1 MARDFVAA
9 RKEPEVPSNTFS
21 WFFREAV
28 RRIWVSKRTSFV
40 AIAMIAI
47 SLLIVGSFLLVAEN
61 LGRAATQWQGRSR
74 IIIYLEPAATPQQT
88 QAVDVLRCRR
98 HVSSHADAIGNVDQ
112 FTDVGHRLSLA
123 FPSQTADP
131 PHVIHREPESRHLRV
146 QERLEKV
153 AHPGSVLRIDLV
165 VPLMQ
170 ARSFPSFDWSSAPAN
185 VARYRTTPDEL
196 RESLHS
202 WIASTAGLEGRLLFE
217 AIDDGFAG
225 ELIPL
230 GLVMQVAFDTNDDA
244 TSALRIRLEKFTR
257 GRPLT
262 AATANSWAT
271 AAVASVI
278 ARLRSVDRKSA
289 TQAIE
294 RADALLGELAAS
306 ELAVRSSISFAG
318 LEQRF
323 DRFGTALQQAL
334 TAEGTD
340 QEAALPRE
348 LASLED
354 HALTQPFDNDW
365 NDLYRQRVRRAR
377 MAARLARWLR
387 APAAEPT
394 SIASAAA
401 SYAHDSAYADWAR
414 QIMADG
420 DRLPGL
426 ATAYR
431 RLVELADARREQENV
446 RFAEHL
452 ASATKSNSL
461 GIGIGIESVLGDVVA
476 PVVKEGQRVLLLVM
490 DGMSTPVFHELLQD
504 IQRLGW
510 SDLHSDAA
518 KWPRPVIAAL
528 PSLTEVSRA
537 SLFAGRL
544 AQGKSDFER
553 DAFATQP
560 ALLEVCGVGAPPVLF
575 HKATLSEAGG
585 AELSKDLRNAISSE
599 KRRVVGVVVNAIDD
613 FLMKGGQTLLPT
625 TLASMPV
632 VRNILYEAEQSRRV
646 VVLTSDHGHVIDRGT
661 TFRAAEGAGERY
673 RPAGDP
679 STGEIRL
686 SGPRVVLAGNTIIAA
701 STEATRYSSSKRFGY
716 HGGATPQECVVPLA
730 VLGREAFGTWREV
743 APQLPAWWDAGVT
756 GAVIA
761 GEPVSISA
769 GQAGP
774 SVVPPSPP
782 TAPAW
787 VEQLLTSEVFA
798 AQEKLA
804 GRMAPA
810 EDQLRRLL
818 TLLDERKGAAI
829 TGTVAQRLN
838 IPEFRVTSII
848 AAVRRVLNV
857 EGYAVIALD
866 EGAKTVTLNLDLLQ
880 AQFGLDQGDNGRK
893 GLE

>member
-1 MARDFVAA
+1 MSSAVISNAKVVARVASILPKNRERKPIGIRVAGSYGGAASIVVDGHALQVLQCDTVLAVREALLDHPNDSVILTPVEERDLGWDVLA
-9 RKEPEVPSNTFS
+9 RLARTKLHTLQPWPTLLELFQANDVSPKLRESRGVAEYLLEHVPSGGFAPATTGKIDEETA
-21 WFFREAV
+21 WKIILE
-28 RRIWVSKRTSFV
+28 
-40 AIAMIAI
+40 
-47 SLLIVGSFLLVAEN
+47 E
-61 LGRAATQWQGRSR
+61 LGF
-74 IIIYLEPAATPQQT
+74 ATPRP
-88 QAVDVLRCRR
+88 DVR
-98 HVSSHADAIGNVDQ
+98 AI
-112 FTDVGHRLSLA
+112 
-123 FPSQTADP
+123 
-131 PHVIHREPESRHLRV
+131 
-146 QERLEKV
+146 
-153 AHPGSVLRIDLV
+153 ID
-165 VPLMQ
+165 
-170 ARSFPSFDWSSAPAN
+170 WTSAPAN
-185 VARYRTTPDEL
+185 VSRYRATPDEL

-202 WIASTAGLEGRLLFE
+202 WIASTAGSEGRLLFE
-217 AIDDGFAG
+217 AIDDGLAA

-230 GLVMQVAFDTNDDA
+230 GLVMQVAFDTNDAA

-257 GRPLT
+257 GRPL
-262 AATANSWAT
+262 AVVTANAWAT

-278 ARLRSVDRKSA
+278 ARLRGVDRKSA

-294 RADALLGELAAS
+294 RADSLFGELAAS

-318 LEQRF
+318 IEQRF
-323 DRFGTALQQAL
+323 DRFGFALQLAL
-334 TAEGTD
+334 TKEGAD

-387 APAAEPT
+387 APAVEPT
-394 SIASAAA
+394 SIASAAV

-426 ATAYR
+426 AAAYR
-431 RLVELADARREQENV
+431 RLVELADARRDQENV

-461 GIGIGIESVLGDVVA
+461 GNGIGIESVLGEVVA
-476 PVVKEGQRVLLLVM
+476 PVVKEGQRILLLVM

-544 AQGKSDFER
+544 AQGKSDFEKS
-553 DAFATQP
+553 AFATQP

-585 AELSKDLRNAISSE
+585 AELSKELRDAISSE

-632 VRNILYEAEQSRRV
+632 VRNLLYEAEQSRRV
-646 VVLTSDHGHVIDRGT
+646 IVLTSDHGHVIDRGT
-661 TFRAAEGAGERY
+661 TYRAAEGAGERY

-679 STGEIRL
+679 STGEVRL

-743 APQLPAWWDAGVT
+743 APQLPPWWEPGVT
-756 GAVIA
+756 GPAIVPQPISLA
-761 GEPVSISA
+761 AKPEPSFVTPPA
-769 GQAGP
+769 P
-774 SVVPPSPP
+774 TVPP
-782 TAPAW
+782 W
-787 VEQLLTSEVFA
+787 IDHLLASDVFA
-798 AQEKLA
+798 AQQKLV

-818 TLLDERKGAAI
+818 ALLDERKGSAI
-829 TGTVAQRLN
+829 TATVAQRLN
-838 IPEFRVTSII
+838 IPEFRVSSIV

-866 EGAKTVTLNLDLLQ
+866 EAAKTVALNFDLLRS
-880 AQFGLDQGDNGRK
+880 QFGL
-893 GLE
+893 EE

>member
-1 MARDFVAA
+1 MSSALISNAKVVARVASILPKNRERKPIGIRVAGSYRGAQSIVVDGQTLQVLQCDTVLAVREALLDHPNDSVILTTVEERELGWDVLA
-9 RKEPEVPSNTFS
+9 RLARTKLHTLQPWPTLLELFQANDVSPKLRESRGVAEYLLEHVPSGGFS
-21 WFFREAV
+21 PATTGKIDEETAWKIILED
-28 RRIWVSKRTSFV
+28 
-40 AIAMIAI
+40 
-47 SLLIVGSFLLVAEN
+47 
-61 LGRAATQWQGRSR
+61 LGF
-74 IIIYLEPAATPQQT
+74 ATPRP
-88 QAVDVLRCRR
+88 DVR
-98 HVSSHADAIGNVDQ
+98 AI
-112 FTDVGHRLSLA
+112 
-123 FPSQTADP
+123 
-131 PHVIHREPESRHLRV
+131 I
-146 QERLEKV
+146 
-153 AHPGSVLRIDLV
+153 
-165 VPLMQ
+165 
-170 ARSFPSFDWSSAPAN
+170 DWSATAAN
-185 VARYRTTPDEL
+185 VARYRGTPDEL

-202 WIASTAGLEGRLLFE
+202 WIASTAGPEGRLLFE

-230 GLVMQVAFDTNDDA
+230 GLVMQVAFDTNDAA

-262 AATANSWAT
+262 VGTANTWAT
-271 AAVASVI
+271 AAAASVI
-278 ARLRSVDRKSA
+278 ARLRGVDRKSA

-294 RADALLGELAAS
+294 RADVLLGELAAS

-340 QEAALPRE
+340 QEAVLPRE
-348 LASLED
+348 LVSLED

-387 APAAEPT
+387 APAAEAT
-394 SIASAAA
+394 SIASAAV

-426 ATAYR
+426 AAAYR
-431 RLVELADARREQENV
+431 RLVELADARRERENV

-461 GIGIGIESVLGDVVA
+461 GNGIGIESVLSEVVA

-544 AQGKSDFER
+544 AQGKSDFEKE
-553 DAFATQP
+553 AFATQP

-585 AELSKDLRNAISSE
+585 AELSKDLRDAISSE

-632 VRNILYEAEQSRRV
+632 VRNLLYEAEQSRRV
-646 VVLTSDHGHVIDRGT
+646 IVLTSDHGHVIDRGT

-679 STGEIRL
+679 SAGEVRL
-686 SGPRVVLAGNTIIAA
+686 SGPRVVLAGNTIVAA
-701 STEATRYSSSKRFGY
+701 STEAIRYSSSKRFGY

-743 APQLPAWWDAGVT
+743 APQLPSWWDPGIT
-756 GAVIA
+756 GAAVA
-761 GEPVSISA
+761 AEPVSVPV
-769 GQAGP
+769 GQPEPAI
-774 SVVPPSPP
+774 VVPAAPS
-782 TAPAW
+782 APAW
-787 VEQLLTSEVFA
+787 VEQVLASEVFA

-866 EGAKTVTLNLDLLQ
+866 EGAKTVTLNFDLLRS
-880 AQFGLDQGDNGRK
+880 QFGL
-893 GLE
+893 EE